1 MCQPPKP
8 PTKACGACGLE
19 KDASCY
25 SKKQFAA
32 KATRRCRDCLAKNA
46 DVKEEVAI
54 SRAPGP
60 LAKTIC
66 WDLYYLLLGAG
77 KDDASPQAKKEAYL
91 RATQGLTEPEIRQ
104 DDFSDREAA
113 CMAALRGMALLDTPC
128 GADGRPAALVL
139 VSRAT
144 LWLARAALRA
154 RPLEFDLVA
163 YNKMFEDGGQP
174 LHIVLKC
181 YTVALRKFP
190 QAASLCLAL
199 YAHACIRAVAAERG
213 SPEVVRPAWGEAWL
227 VRAEVEV
234 FLGEL
239 HAAAHAKS
247 ATGRRPLGRL
257 GPDKDDKAAT
267 FLDDDALLEQTSQ
280 WEVSVPG
287 YAPQRV
293 GAPGS
298 KAPSTHLATYWWGL
312 EEKVAKVIL
321 AKSIGQALG
330 CLERCHGACK
340 ADERKRL
347 ETRHRDCEV
356 QAFRR
361 GAAALCACSAGI
373 DAGDEHKHRYLD
385 GFRKLVPGEPH
396 SADDAFVNSLEREQ
410 GKVSLWAVASVDG
423 AACVVD
429 VGDSSAYAGAVL
441 AKASVDLSDAS
452 VMRQT
457 LVEAMAGASDE
468 ARCMAGPPRR
478 PRSIEFHSDLETIAE
493 ALRDDLKTAF
503 DVDVVVGKKDA
514 PKRNAFKACRSGD
527 APPFAAGDA
536 VRVGGLVSKPQ
547 HNGRAGAVAR
557 WLPAKKRFEVTLEAT
572 DELPETSLALKAEH
586 LSIVG

>member
-1 MCQPPKP
+1 MGVTCPTEQGDLELDSGVRRRAATMCQPPKP

-257 GPDKDDKAAT
+257 GPDKDDKAHS

-361 GAAALCACSAGI
+361 GAAALAKIGAGRDAHAKLRALVFCLEALGDSDEGPLVTADVLLPRAVACVAE
-373 DAGDEHKHRYLD
+373 AK
-385 GFRKLVPGEPH
+385 VPHLRAEL
-396 SADDAFVNSLEREQ
+396 AYVDAFARDDVL
-410 GKVSLWAVASVDG
+410 LG
-423 AACVVD
+423 AE
-429 VGDSSAYAGAVL
+429 GYALTTLSCALDVL
-441 AKASVDLSDAS
+441 ADGDDSGEQPVLDLGGESW
-452 VMRQT
+452 
-457 LVEAMAGASDE
+457 
-468 ARCMAGPPRR
+468 P
-478 PRSIEFHSDLETIAE
+478 
-493 ALRDDLKTAF
+493 
-503 DVDVVVGKKDA
+503 
-514 PKRNAFKACRSGD
+514 
-527 APPFAAGDA
+527 APPAPPPASPL
-536 VRVGGLVSKPQ
+536 GGED
-547 HNGRAGAVAR
+547 
-557 WLPAKKRFEVTLEAT
+557 W
-572 DELPETSLALKAEH
+572 PEPS
-586 LSIVG
+586 

>member
-1 MCQPPKP
+1 MCQPPAA
-8 PTKACGACGLE
+8 PTKACGACGAE
-19 KDASCY
+19 KAANAY

-32 KATRRCRDCLAKNA
+32 KATRRCIECVASNA
-46 DVKEEVAI
+46 EVKDEVAI

-60 LAKTIC
+60 VAKTIC

-104 DDFSDREAA
+104 DDFEDREAA
-113 CMAALRGMALLDTPC
+113 CMGALRGMALLDTPC

-154 RPLEFDLVA
+154 RPLDFDLVA

-213 SPEVVRPAWGEAWL
+213 SPEAIRPAWGEAWL

-239 HAAAHAKS
+239 HAAAHFKA
-247 ATGRRPLGRL
+247 ATGKRPAGRL
-257 GPDKDDKAAT
+257 GPEQGTKAET
-267 FLDDDALLEQTSQ
+267 FLDDDALLTQLAR

-298 KAPSTHLATYWWGL
+298 KPPTTQLAGYWWGL
-312 EEKVAKVIL
+312 EEKVAKIIL

-361 GAAALCACSAGI
+361 GAAALSACSANI
-373 DAGDEHKHRYLD
+373 DACDEPKHRYLD

-396 SADDAFVNSLEREQ
+396 SADDAFVNSLEREA
-410 GKVSLWAVASVDG
+410 GKVSLWAVAQVDSK
-423 AACVVD
+423 ACIVD
-429 VGDSSAYAGAVL
+429 VGDSSPYSGAIV
-441 AKASVDLSDAS
+441 AKTAIDLSDADE
-452 VMRQT
+452 MRHL
-457 LVEAMAGASDE
+457 LVTAMAGSTDE
-468 ARCMAGPPRR
+468 ARCFAGPPRR
-478 PRSIEFHSDLETIAE
+478 PRAIEFHFELEAIAD
-493 ALRDDLKTAF
+493 ALRDDLKKSF
-503 DVDVVVGKKDA
+503 DVDLTVGKKDHR
-514 PKRNAFKACRSGD
+514 RNAFKAAKSGD
-527 APPFAAGDA
+527 APRFAAGDA
-536 VRVGGLVSKPQ
+536 VRVAGLVSKPQ
-547 HNGRAGAVAR
+547 HNGRAGSVAR
-557 WLPAKKRFEVTLEAT
+557 WLPAKQRFEVTLAAT
-572 DELPETSLALKAEH
+572 DELPETSLALKAAH
-586 LSIVG
+586 LAMVG

>member
-181 YTVALRKFP
+181 YTNAILR
-190 QAASLCLAL
+190 
-199 YAHACIRAVAAERG
+199 
-213 SPEVVRPAWGEAWL
+213 
-227 VRAEVEV
+227 
-234 FLGEL
+234 
-239 HAAAHAKS
+239 
-247 ATGRRPLGRL
+247 
-257 GPDKDDKAAT
+257 
-267 FLDDDALLEQTSQ
+267 
-280 WEVSVPG
+280 
-287 YAPQRV
+287 
-293 GAPGS
+293 
-298 KAPSTHLATYWWGL
+298 
-312 EEKVAKVIL
+312 
-321 AKSIGQALG
+321 
-330 CLERCHGACK
+330 
-340 ADERKRL
+340 
-347 ETRHRDCEV
+347 
-356 QAFRR
+356 
-361 GAAALCACSAGI
+361 
-373 DAGDEHKHRYLD
+373 
-385 GFRKLVPGEPH
+385 
-396 SADDAFVNSLEREQ
+396 
-410 GKVSLWAVASVDG
+410 
-423 AACVVD
+423 
-429 VGDSSAYAGAVL
+429 
-441 AKASVDLSDAS
+441 
-452 VMRQT
+452 
-457 LVEAMAGASDE
+457 
-468 ARCMAGPPRR
+468 
-478 PRSIEFHSDLETIAE
+478 
-493 ALRDDLKTAF
+493 
-503 DVDVVVGKKDA
+503 
-514 PKRNAFKACRSGD
+514 
-527 APPFAAGDA
+527 
-536 VRVGGLVSKPQ
+536 
-547 HNGRAGAVAR
+547 
-557 WLPAKKRFEVTLEAT
+557 
-572 DELPETSLALKAEH
+572 
-586 LSIVG
+586 